1 MGECKTKTNTNI
13 VEQTKKLISYLSE
26 EQLESKVQFIENYK
40 QSVNPADGSTVD
52 ANANVTLKNI
62 STLET

>member
-1 MGECKTKTNTNI
+1 MSN
-13 VEQTKKLISYLSE
+13 LISYLSE
-26 EQLESKVQFIENYK
+26 QQLESKIQFIENYK

-62 STLET
+62 STLQKQKINY